1 MRGRRRSAV
10 DGREPQEI
18 AQFETHRDAAEAGR
32 QVGRGVTCPLT
43 DPSII
48 PNVAYLL
55 RTPVAVAVAC
65 ITAFVAFVEILGIGD
80 LFTPALFAWA
90 LCLVLAT
97 RAAMQRRRGATIAY
111 VLGALPATLALGA
124 LLWVTSH

>member
-18 AQFETHRDAAEAGR
+18 AQFETHRDAAQADR
-32 QVGRGVTCPLT
+32 QVGRRVTCPLT

-65 ITAFVAFVEILGIGD
+65 ITAFVAFVEILGIRD
-80 LFTPALFAWA
+80 LFTPALLTWA

>member
-1 MRGRRRSAV
+1 MSGHHQPAV

-18 AQFETHRDAAEAGR
+18 VQFKTHRDTASAGR
-32 QVGRGVTCPLT
+32 QVGRQVTCPLA

-55 RTPVAVAVAC
+55 RTRVAVAVAC
-65 ITAFVAFVEILGIGD
+65 VAASMALIEILAIED
-80 LFTPALFAWA
+80 LFTPALAAWA

-97 RAAMQRRRGATIAY
+97 RAGVRRRRGAAIAY
-111 VLGALPATLALGA
+111 ALGALPATLALGA
-124 LLWVTSH
+124 LLWVTS

>member
-1 MRGRRRSAV
+1 M
-10 DGREPQEI
+10 
-18 AQFETHRDAAEAGR
+18 
-32 QVGRGVTCPLT
+32 TCPLA

-48 PNVAYLL
+48 PKVAYLL
-55 RTPVAVAVAC
+55 RTPVSVAIAC
-65 ITAFVAFVEILGIGD
+65 ITAFVALVEILGIRD
-80 LFTPALFAWA
+80 LFTLALLTWA

-124 LLWVTSH
+124 LLWVTSQ